1 MELLD
6 AVRWTFNDKAMRYN
20 VSNLVKYLQ
29 DEDEP
34 SNSGIPTI
42 EFRQHEGTLDA
53 QRVVQWCS
61 TVVGIINFVDTA
73 DQVYLRNLLL
83 KVVDETWQKEGYL
96 KDVFQQDKF
105 GPIPA
110 EGSFT
115 VIDLFRYMHLNEQAK
130 FYSSRLNPV
139 VGRPPIAR
147 STV

>member
-1 MELLD
+1 
-6 AVRWTFNDKAMRYN
+6 MRYN

-29 DEDEP
+29 DEGRP
-34 SNSGIPTI
+34 NNSGMPTI

-61 TVVGIINFVDTA
+61 TVVGVINFVDTA
-73 DQVYLRNLLL
+73 DQVYLRKLLL
-83 KVVDETWQKEGYL
+83 KVVDETWQKESYP

-115 VIDLFRYMHLNEQAK
+115 VIDLLRYMHLNEQAN
-130 FYSSRLNPV
+130 FYSSN
-139 VGRPPIAR
+139 
-147 STV
+147 